1 MPTSRL
7 TSKGQITVPQAVRQA
22 LGLEAGDKV
31 DFVQV
36 EGGYKLVPLRKDV
49 RALKGRFAGR
59 IERPVSLEEMDEA
72 IAEAAAAAKRG

>member
-1 MPTSRL
+1 MPTSKL

-72 IAEAAAAAKRG
+72 IAEAAAAERE